1 MSIILQ
7 ALKKADAAR
16 DIGSVP
22 TLKAH
27 AAQGLGD
34 DHDADTSRARWPLL
48 VLLLGVLALGAA
60 VGIWASR
67 SGGSSSSGNVNLA
80 TSAVVASGSVGGTA
94 SGSAS
99 GSVEPTKPAV
109 VVPAT
114 PLPIAQPAPTIVLPT
129 VPAVVTAKVMPASTP
144 APASAPAT
152 KVSAATA
159 VAPAPLLEELSAE
172 QRRGLPAITVNGSI
186 YADKAADRI
195 LIINGQVLHE
205 GDLVAPDLTLIT
217 VGSKAAVL
225 RFGQLRFTVRY

>member
-27 AAQGLGD
+27 AAQGLGE
-34 DHDADTSRARWPLL
+34 DHDPDASRARWPLV

-67 SGGSSSSGNVNLA
+67 SSSSSSSVNLA
-80 TSAVVASGSVGGTA
+80 TSAVVASR
-94 SGSAS
+94 
-99 GSVEPTKPAV
+99 SVEPTKQGV
-109 VVPAT
+109 VASAAPS
-114 PLPIAQPAPTIVLPT
+114 PMAQPAPTVVLPT
-129 VPAVVTAKVMPASTP
+129 VLAVVTAKVMPASASTSAPASTP
-144 APASAPAT
+144 AP
-152 KVSAATA
+152 KVSAAA
-159 VAPAPLLEELSAE
+159 AAAPPLEELSAE

-186 YADKAADRI
+186 YADKADDRI

-217 VGSKAAVL
+217 VGAKSAVL

>member
-27 AAQGLGD
+27 LAQGLGED
-34 DHDADTSRARWPLL
+34 QDQAASGARWPLV

-67 SGGSSSSGNVNLA
+67 SSSSSVNLA
-80 TSAVVASGSVGGTA
+80 TNAVVAG
-94 SGSAS
+94 
-99 GSVEPTKPAV
+99 GSVEPTKPGV
-109 VVPAT
+109 VAFAA
-114 PLPIAQPAPTIVLPT
+114 PLVRPQPAPTVVLPT
-129 VPAVVTAKVMPASTP
+129 VAAMVTAKAVPATTP
-144 APASAPAT
+144 APASAPAP
-152 KVSAATA
+152 KVSAAT
-159 VAPAPLLEELSAE
+159 VAAAAPLLEALSAE

-186 YADKAADRI
+186 YADRAADRI

-205 GDLVAPDLTLIT
+205 GDLVAPDLMLVAIGT
-217 VGSKAAVL
+217 KAAVL

>member
-27 AAQGLGD
+27 AAQGLGE
-34 DHDADTSRARWPLL
+34 DHDPDGSPARWPLV

-67 SGGSSSSGNVNLA
+67 SNGASVGVGA
-80 TSAVVASGSVGGTA
+80 DAASARVELTKPHAVPTAVASAEA
-94 SGSAS
+94 SAEASA
-99 GSVEPTKPAV
+99 A
-109 VVPAT
+109 
-114 PLPIAQPAPTIVLPT
+114 PLPMPQPAPTIVLPT
-129 VPAVVTAKVMPASTP
+129 LPAMVTAKAVQ
-144 APASAPAT
+144 APASAPT
-152 KVSAATA
+152 PKVGAATA
-159 VAPAPLLEELSAE
+159 AAAAPLLEELSAE
-172 QRRGLPAITVNGSI
+172 QRRGLPSITVNGSI

-205 GDLVAPDLTLIT
+205 GDLVAQDLTLIT
-217 VGSKAAVL
+217 VGTKAAVL

>member
-27 AAQGLGD
+27 AAQGLGE
-34 DHDADTSRARWPLL
+34 DHDPDASRARWPLV

-67 SGGSSSSGNVNLA
+67 SSSSSSSVNLA
-80 TSAVVASGSVGGTA
+80 TSAVVASR
-94 SGSAS
+94 
-99 GSVEPTKPAV
+99 SVEPTKQGV
-109 VVPAT
+109 VASAA
-114 PLPIAQPAPTIVLPT
+114 PLPMAPPAPTVVLPT
-129 VPAVVTAKVMPASTP
+129 VLAVVTAKVMPASASTSAPASTP
-144 APASAPAT
+144 AP
-152 KVSAATA
+152 KVSAAA
-159 VAPAPLLEELSAE
+159 AAAPPLEELSAE

-186 YADKAADRI
+186 YADKADDRI

-217 VGSKAAVL
+217 VGAKSAVL

>member
-34 DHDADTSRARWPLL
+34 DNDADISRARWPLL
-48 VLLLGVLALGAA
+48 VLLLGVLALGAG

-67 SGGSSSSGNVNLA
+67 SGSSSVNLA

-109 VVPAT
+109 VASAT

-152 KVSAATA
+152 RASAATA

>member
-34 DHDADTSRARWPLL
+34 DHDADTSPARWPLV

-67 SGGSSSSGNVNLA
+67 GNGVNLA
-80 TSAVVASGSVGGTA
+80 TSAVVASGS
-94 SGSAS
+94 AS
-99 GSVEPTKPAV
+99 GSVEPAKPGV
-109 VVPAT
+109 VAPAT
-114 PLPIAQPAPTIVLPT
+114 PLPMAQPAPTIVLPT
-129 VPAVVTAKVMPASTP
+129 VPAVVTAKVVPASTP
-144 APASAPAT
+144 APASAPT
-152 KVSAATA
+152 PKVSAATPA
-159 VAPAPLLEELSAE
+159 APAPPLEELSAE
-172 QRRGLPAITVNGSI
+172 QRKGLPAITVSGSI
-186 YADKAADRI
+186 YADRAADRI

-217 VGSKAAVL
+217 VGAKAAVL

>member
-27 AAQGLGD
+27 AAQGLGE
-34 DHDADTSRARWPLL
+34 DHDPDASRARWPLV

-67 SGGSSSSGNVNLA
+67 SSSSSSSVNLA
-80 TSAVVASGSVGGTA
+80 TSAVVASR
-94 SGSAS
+94 
-99 GSVEPTKPAV
+99 SVEPTKQGV
-109 VVPAT
+109 VASAA
-114 PLPIAQPAPTIVLPT
+114 PLPMAPPAPTVVLPT
-129 VPAVVTAKVMPASTP
+129 VPAVVTAKVMPASASTSAPASTP
-144 APASAPAT
+144 AP
-152 KVSAATA
+152 KVSAAA
-159 VAPAPLLEELSAE
+159 AAAPPLEELSAE

-186 YADKAADRI
+186 YADKADDRI

-217 VGSKAAVL
+217 VGAKSAVL

>member
-27 AAQGLGD
+27 LAQGLGED
-34 DHDADTSRARWPLL
+34 QDQAASGARWPLV

-67 SGGSSSSGNVNLA
+67 SSSSSSSVNLA
-80 TSAVVASGSVGGTA
+80 TSAVVASR
-94 SGSAS
+94 
-99 GSVEPTKPAV
+99 SVEPTKQGV
-109 VVPAT
+109 VASAA
-114 PLPIAQPAPTIVLPT
+114 PLPMAPPAPTVVLPT
-129 VPAVVTAKVMPASTP
+129 VPAVVTAKVMPASASTSAPASTP
-144 APASAPAT
+144 AP
-152 KVSAATA
+152 KVSAAA
-159 VAPAPLLEELSAE
+159 AAAPPLEELSAE

-186 YADKAADRI
+186 YADKADDRI

-217 VGSKAAVL
+217 VGAKSAVL

>member
-27 AAQGLGD
+27 AAQGLGE
-34 DHDADTSRARWPLL
+34 DHDPDASRARWPLV

-67 SGGSSSSGNVNLA
+67 SSSSSSSVNLA
-80 TSAVVASGSVGGTA
+80 TSAVVASR
-94 SGSAS
+94 
-99 GSVEPTKPAV
+99 SVEPTKQGV
-109 VVPAT
+109 VASAA
-114 PLPIAQPAPTIVLPT
+114 PLPMAPPAPTVVLPT
-129 VPAVVTAKVMPASTP
+129 VPAVVTAKVMPASASTSAPASTP
-144 APASAPAT
+144 AP
-152 KVSAATA
+152 KVSAAA
-159 VAPAPLLEELSAE
+159 AAAPPLEELSAE

-186 YADKAADRI
+186 YADKADDRI

-217 VGSKAAVL
+217 VGAKSAEL